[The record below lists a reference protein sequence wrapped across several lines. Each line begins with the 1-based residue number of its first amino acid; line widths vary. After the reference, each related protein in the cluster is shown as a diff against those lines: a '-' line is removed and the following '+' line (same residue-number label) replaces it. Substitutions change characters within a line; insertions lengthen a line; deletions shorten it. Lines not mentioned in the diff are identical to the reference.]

1 MTDAIKKICGDLDGD
16 FELTQLVLQLMSY
29 ISSEKPD
36 VCEKGSAFFLG
47 YKKRPVKI
55 RMWDVGYHATIE
67 HRDPQS
73 NNKKIQKDGTHQSP
87 RAHMRRGHWHTYLYG
102 KGKKAKGSLG

>member
-1 MTDAIKKICGDLDGD
+1 MD
-16 FELTQLVLQLMSY
+16 FCL
-29 ISSEKPD
+29 
-36 VCEKGSAFFLG
+36 
-47 YKKRPVKI
+47 I

-87 RAHMRRGHWHTYLYG
+87 RAHMRRGIGTPICTERE
-102 KGKKAKGSLG
+102 KKSER

>member
-1 MTDAIKKICGDLDGD
+1 
-16 FELTQLVLQLMSY
+16 
-29 ISSEKPD
+29 
-36 VCEKGSAFFLG
+36 
-47 YKKRPVKI
+47 
-55 RMWDVGYHATIE
+55 MWDVGYHATIE

-102 KGKKAKGSLG
+102 QGKEKRKVVWVSEQKIGHGEFIHTVREIEKRN

>member
-1 MTDAIKKICGDLDGD
+1 MKSVFGCSVI
-16 FELTQLVLQLMSY
+16 QLP
-29 ISSEKPD
+29 SS
-36 VCEKGSAFFLG
+36 SR

-102 KGKKAKGSLG
+102 KGKEKRKVVWVSEQKIGHGEFIHTVREIEKRN